1 MLQSRSVL
9 LQRNKI
15 TPVHLGNHHIQ
26 VPPAYRRPFPDQA
39 QILRR
44 KDDAL
49 QAAHHIRE
57 PFDLLL
63 IQQDHFLRGLIRH
76 QAHGDLPLHAPGPHV
91 HAACRKALPD
101 PHRALVPGDP
111 VALAKGAIM
120 NGLQQ
125 VRFAGAIRAEE
136 QIDPF
141 VRGQYS
147 FLVISEITESQLFN
161 NHYWNVLTGRI
172 R

>member
-1 MLQSRSVL
+1 
-9 LQRNKI
+9 
-15 TPVHLGNHHIQ
+15 
-26 VPPAYRRPFPDQA
+26 
-39 QILRR
+39 
-44 KDDAL
+44 
-49 QAAHHIRE
+49 
-57 PFDLLL
+57 
-63 IQQDHFLRGLIRH
+63 
-76 QAHGDLPLHAPGPHV
+76 
-91 HAACRKALPD
+91 
-101 PHRALVPGDP
+101 
-111 VALAKGAIM
+111 M

-125 VRFAGAIRAEE
+125 VCFAGAVRAEE